1 MHSFLLILYKG
12 KNYLSILSKEKYKLI
27 IVTSPPLNLIR
38 LAYDLNKKFNIPFV
52 VDFQDSWN
60 NLMLAEN
67 YNPKIKEK
75 FYNYF
80 ESNGWLVGGR
90 SKMKNWKAAANNWML
105 NSKKFNP
112 VEKENHYQTNEN
124 KDYNIP
130 L

>member
-1 MHSFLLILYKG
+1 MSEPNEKNNKIPSKKSFSPKKTLHSFPKSLIEVK
-12 KNYLSILSKEKYKLI
+12 ILFLE
-27 IVTSPPLNLIR
+27 
-38 LAYDLNKKFNIPFV
+38 KKFP
-52 VDFQDSWN
+52 STE
-60 NLMLAEN
+60 A
-67 YNPKIKEK
+67 EK

-112 VEKENHYQTNEN
+112 VQKENHYQKEEN